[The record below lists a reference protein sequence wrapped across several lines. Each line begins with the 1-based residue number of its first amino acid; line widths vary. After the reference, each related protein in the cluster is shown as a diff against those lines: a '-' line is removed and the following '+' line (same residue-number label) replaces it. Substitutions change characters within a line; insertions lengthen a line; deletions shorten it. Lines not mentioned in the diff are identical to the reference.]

1 MRGGAKWKQSRIILI
16 RQFQKTLEIIL
27 LDNIP
32 SKKFGKITIIMFIV
46 LSGLSR
52 VNGLCTKDKG
62 CNVNEDSGLALAYTI
77 AHEIGH
83 K

>member
-1 MRGGAKWKQSRIILI
+1 MKAIANYFNPSISKNAANYST
-16 RQFQKTLEIIL
+16 RQHPFEEI
-27 LDNIP
+27 
-32 SKKFGKITIIMFIV
+32 KFGKITIIMFIV

-52 VNGLCTKDKG
+52 VNGLCTKDKS

>member
-1 MRGGAKWKQSRIILI
+1 
-16 RQFQKTLEIIL
+16 
-27 LDNIP
+27 
-32 SKKFGKITIIMFIV
+32 MFIV

-52 VNGLCTKDKG
+52 VNGLCTKEKS

>member
-1 MRGGAKWKQSRIILI
+1 MKAIANYHFKKNAANYST
-16 RQFQKTLEIIL
+16 RQNPFEEIWEDYYYFVYCIVL
-27 LDNIP
+27 YC
-32 SKKFGKITIIMFIV
+32 IV

-52 VNGLCTKDKG
+52 VNGLCTKEKS

>member
-16 RQFQKTLEIIL
+16 RQFQKTLQIIL

-32 SKKFGKITIIMFIV
+32 SKKFGKIAIIMFIV

-52 VNGLCTKDKG
+52 VNGLCTKDKS